1 MGKKLKKL
9 KRDSKSKS
17 FPKGT
22 IMIMAGIVAVAAIG
36 GFFWYNS
43 LIPANGTVP
52 VFSPATN
59 VYVKALYS
67 DQSGYIFASQ
77 SVRSGKKSLSGSTTD
92 PTIDLVKGEL
102 ATIHVI
108 NQDVKPQSKHNFN
121 IDAFKVHTKDLN
133 YFEAQS
139 VTFIVDQTGS
149 FPYYCTIHPEMKGT
163 ILVSEG

>member
-1 MGKKLKKL
+1 MGKKL
-9 KRDSKSKS
+9 KRDSKGKS

-22 IMIMAGIVAVAAIG
+22 IMVIAGIAAVAAIG

-43 LIPANGTVP
+43 LIPANGTTP
-52 VFSPATN
+52 IFSPSTN
-59 VYVKALYS
+59 VYVKALRS
-67 DQSGYIFASQ
+67 DQAGYVFASQ
-77 SVRSGKKSLSGSTTD
+77 SVRSGKKSVGGSTAD
-92 PTIDLVKGEL
+92 PTIDLIKGEL

-108 NQDVKPQSKHNFN
+108 NQDSETQSKHNFN

-139 VTFIVDQTGS
+139 ITFIADQTGS

-163 ILVSEG
+163 IVVSEG